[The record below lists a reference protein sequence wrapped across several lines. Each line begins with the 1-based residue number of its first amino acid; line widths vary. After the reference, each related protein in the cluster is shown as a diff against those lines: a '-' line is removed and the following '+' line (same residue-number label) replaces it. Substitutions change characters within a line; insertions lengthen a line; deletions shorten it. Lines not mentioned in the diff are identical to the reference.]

1 MPPTP
6 RFTLQGAWVRLD
18 ASFNTFAHEIGYN
31 LGCNYAADQGAGA
44 GAFSYSHGCR
54 FIGGNGQKYRALLS
68 YQRFLNESRI
78 PFFSNPHAR
87 YESAAVGAS
96 KADNSR
102 TINETT
108 ATVAGYR

>member
-1 MPPTP
+1 M
-6 RFTLQGAWVRLD
+6 RLD
-18 ASFNTFAHEIGYN
+18 ESFNTFAHEICYN

-44 GAFSYSHGCR
+44 EAFSYSHGWR
-54 FIGGNGQKYRALLS
+54 FIGGNGQKYRTLLS

-78 PFFSNPHAR
+78 PFFSNPHTR

-96 KADNSR
+96 MADNSR

>member
-1 MPPTP
+1 MRRIRGLVPG
-6 RFTLQGAWVRLD
+6 FFLFEWLAV
-18 ASFNTFAHEIGYN
+18 
-31 LGCNYAADQGAGA
+31 
-44 GAFSYSHGCR
+44 
-54 FIGGNGQKYRALLS
+54 IGGNGQKYRTLLS

-78 PFFSNPHAR
+78 LFFSNPHAR

-96 KADNSR
+96 MADNSR